1 MQLFEET
8 GAYLKGHF
16 RLTSGLHSPEYLQC
30 AKVLSHPAYA
40 EELGRDLAQRL
51 RQLTNR
57 NVDVVLAP
65 ALGGLI
71 IGHEVARELGAPFL
85 FTERDGATGHMT
97 LRRGFELEPGPD
109 RRRDRRR
116 CYYGRQLFRSRKA
129 GTRRRSG
136 CVGGRLHHRPQQR
149 ARRHRRT

>member
-1 MQLFEET
+1 MQLFEKT

-30 AKVLSHPAYA
+30 AKVLAHPAYA
-40 EELGRDLAQRL
+40 EELGRELARRL

-85 FTERDGATGHMT
+85 FHGAGRSHRPHGAEARVRTKAW
-97 LRRGFELEPGPD
+97 PD
-109 RRRDRRR
+109 RHCNRRCRDDRR
-116 CYYGRQLFRSRKA
+116 QLSRSRES
-129 GTRRRSG
+129 GTRRRSRM
-136 CVGGRLHHRPQQR
+136 CWQQ
-149 ARRHRRT
+149 APSSTAATGAPT